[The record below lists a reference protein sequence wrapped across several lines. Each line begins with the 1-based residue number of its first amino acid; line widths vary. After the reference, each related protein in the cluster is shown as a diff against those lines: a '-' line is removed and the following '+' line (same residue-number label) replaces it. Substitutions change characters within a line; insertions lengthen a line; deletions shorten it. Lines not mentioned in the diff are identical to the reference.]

1 MKAVFGLERSS
12 IPDVKKS
19 LDAFPETPFGGLRL
33 IARED
38 TAEGE
43 NLLFSRIEDQSIVFF
58 YCGMVQAQLQ
68 TLMKEKKIMLKRN
81 DPFALH
87 DLKSGKTP
95 VTLECRGEHV
105 LLKID
110 ADKEFF
116 RQFPPLID
124 KPIHQLML
132 THENAL

>member
-1 MKAVFGLERSS
+1 
-12 IPDVKKS
+12 
-19 LDAFPETPFGGLRL
+19 
-33 IARED
+33 
-38 TAEGE
+38 
-43 NLLFSRIEDQSIVFF
+43 
-58 YCGMVQAQLQ
+58 MVQAQLQ

-87 DLKSGKTP
+87 DLKSGNTP
-95 VTLECRGEHV
+95 VILECRGEHV

-124 KPIHQLML
+124 KPIHQLKFGEK
-132 THENAL
+132 H